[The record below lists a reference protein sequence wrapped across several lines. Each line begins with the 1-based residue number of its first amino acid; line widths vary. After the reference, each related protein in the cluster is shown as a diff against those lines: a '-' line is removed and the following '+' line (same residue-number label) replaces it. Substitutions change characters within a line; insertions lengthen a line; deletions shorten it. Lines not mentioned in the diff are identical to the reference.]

1 MNNHAFYFA
10 IAHSILIFGFIIC
23 LVAIGRYFRYRR
35 DKMWH
40 ETTRLALEKGQPLP
54 ANWSDY
60 RWQGRSGG
68 GRSSAWDIRRG
79 LVLIAIG
86 AALYFALPGDG
97 RLWAALPGFI
107 GIAFLLFGLF
117 SFSRSDSSSD
127 PRNRDIP
134 DKK

>member
-1 MNNHAFYFA
+1 MNNHPFYLDHHFFNL
-10 IAHSILIFGFIIC
+10 IVIFGFVLC
-23 LVAIGRYFRYRR
+23 LALIRRYFRYQR

-54 ANWSDY
+54 ANWSNNG
-60 RWQGRSGG
+60 WCGR
-68 GRSSAWDIRRG
+68 GRFWDLRRG

-86 AALYFALPGDG
+86 VALYYALPADS

-107 GIAFLLFGLF
+107 GIAHLLFGLF
-117 SFSRSDSSSD
+117 SYFRSDSSSD
-127 PRNRDIP
+127 PRNRDAS